1 MSQHGSET
9 TSGQDEVYMTIY
21 LPCFGI
27 QVPCYH
33 NLAKSDA
40 VSFVRRQGDFRTAGS
55 LTSGVI
61 SSVTTSGSDH
71 V

>member
-1 MSQHGSET
+1 
-9 TSGQDEVYMTIY
+9 MTLY
-21 LPCFGI
+21 LPCFGV

-40 VSFVRRQGDFRTAGS
+40 VSVVRRQDEFRTAGS
-55 LTSGVI
+55 LTSSVTI